1 MHYCFPGTFDRGP
14 KYQDTYCVPRYY
26 ILPYCISIWRSVR
39 LSVWRTKQ
47 YVVLHVYI
55 CPVYQSVCLSAY
67 WDIFVCLP
75 TVCWLIC
82 LSLCLSINCSVCLS
96 VYLLIGLSVC
106 LSVDCSV
113 CVSIDWS
120 VCLSVCLSIDLSV
133 CLSISV
139 FLSIDLSVCLSISL
153 SVCRLICLSICPP
166 VRLPYIQL
174 WYHAGSVA
182 KEMTWFRKYHVIHDW
197 CEWRTRFQAQS
208 SWHSFVRE
216 LLHDTPEVES
226 VSVLNWGK
234 CVC

>member
-55 CPVYQSVCLSAY
+55 CPVHQSVCLSAY

-120 VCLSVCLSIDLSV
+120 VCLSINFCLSIDWSVCLPINFSVCLSIDLSV
-133 CLSISV
+133 YLSTCPSALYTAMV
-139 FLSIDLSVCLSISL
+139 P
-153 SVCRLICLSICPP
+153 CRFCS
-166 VRLPYIQL
+166 
-174 WYHAGSVA
+174 
-182 KEMTWFRKYHVIHDW
+182 
-197 CEWRTRFQAQS
+197 
-208 SWHSFVRE
+208 
-216 LLHDTPEVES
+216 
-226 VSVLNWGK
+226 
-234 CVC
+234 